1 MKRTNKQ
8 AFLEHD
14 IMLLSLDGRI
24 EEGTEKYDYLL
35 EKSKSDGIEE
45 SVLTELIEKYKSGA
59 HFFKP
64 LKRLWCKS
72 QGRSFEI
79 YMAEKLSKDFDIIGW
94 TCDKF
99 VNENQNIDNSL
110 YPCTNYY
117 PDLTIRQKI
126 KPWQT
131 LAIECKWHEKITGKR
146 VDVARKDQLDNYR
159 QFQESKKIP
168 VYIAI
173 GIGNKGMYPEA
184 IYIIPLDKVCT
195 RYIDLEILKEY
206 KINNIDSLKYEV
218 DKDRII

>member
-1 MKRTNKQ
+1 MRKVNKQ
-8 AFLEHD
+8 ASLEHD

-35 EKSKSDGIEE
+35 EKSKSEGIEE
-45 SVLTELIEKYKSGA
+45 SVLIELVEKYKSGT
-59 HFFKP
+59 FFSKP

-79 YMAEKLSKDFDIIGW
+79 YMAKNLSEDFDIIGW

-99 VNENQNIDNSL
+99 VYENQNIDKSL
-110 YPCTNYY
+110 YPSTNYY
-117 PDLTIRQKI
+117 PDLTIRQKN

-146 VDVARKDQLDNYR
+146 VDVARKDQLVNYR

-173 GIGNKGMYPEA
+173 GIGNNGMFPED

-195 RYIDLEILKEY
+195 RYIDLEIVKDY
-206 KINNIDSLKYEV
+206 KIKNIDQLKYEV
-218 DKDRII
+218 NKDRII